1 MKQIIKQAIYQ
12 MRIQPLLSA
21 VIVIGTAMAICLVM
35 VLMIVNQAK
44 SAEYVPEV
52 NRSRM
57 LYVKYIRYLPDKTLK
72 RASHSK
78 LSLWLAKELFF
89 KMETPESVTAT
100 YRDGEVLLGVPG
112 KSEEKNAELLLTDAN
127 FWKVYEFNFI
137 AGSAFSEA
145 EHQSGIRKA
154 VIVESVARRLF
165 GDVDEAIGKSM
176 QINFADY
183 TVCGVVKDVHRFC
196 ELSFAE
202 VYTSYNSNKAAS
214 GTSSTQMQCTG
225 GYVISILARQSS
237 DFEAIRQEVDK
248 NLRLVNAMLKD
259 SEVQLMGQPDDFS
272 TQKSRKY
279 SNQSSSMYV
288 DILKNIIC
296 ISIILLVPAIN
307 LSGIT
312 YTRMRWKQ
320 AELGLRRAFGATR
333 KNLLWQVLNENLVLT
348 VIGGVIGLLLS
359 YFSIWLMDDWLLQDS
374 KGNVAS
380 MNSAMISPMVF
391 FIAFAFCLILNLLS
405 AYIPARKV
413 AHTPIVTSL
422 NQKQ

>member
-137 AGSAFSEA
+137 AG
-145 EHQSGIRKA
+145 
-154 VIVESVARRLF
+154 
-165 GDVDEAIGKSM
+165 
-176 QINFADY
+176 
-183 TVCGVVKDVHRFC
+183 
-196 ELSFAE
+196 
-202 VYTSYNSNKAAS
+202 
-214 GTSSTQMQCTG
+214 
-225 GYVISILARQSS
+225 
-237 DFEAIRQEVDK
+237 
-248 NLRLVNAMLKD
+248 
-259 SEVQLMGQPDDFS
+259 
-272 TQKSRKY
+272 
-279 SNQSSSMYV
+279 
-288 DILKNIIC
+288 
-296 ISIILLVPAIN
+296 
-307 LSGIT
+307 
-312 YTRMRWKQ
+312 
-320 AELGLRRAFGATR
+320 
-333 KNLLWQVLNENLVLT
+333 
-348 VIGGVIGLLLS
+348 
-359 YFSIWLMDDWLLQDS
+359 
-374 KGNVAS
+374 
-380 MNSAMISPMVF
+380 
-391 FIAFAFCLILNLLS
+391 
-405 AYIPARKV
+405 
-413 AHTPIVTSL
+413 
-422 NQKQ
+422 